1 MRQNRAEKIGGVG
14 LRRGLEVK
22 IKEGER
28 RFITTPS
35 LTLRGARCTV
45 NSG

>member
-1 MRQNRAEKIGGVG
+1 MRRNQAEKMG
-14 LRRGLEVK
+14 RGLEVK

-28 RFITTPS
+28 WFITAPS
-35 LTLRGARCTV
+35 LTLRGAGCTV